1 MCPGIALAAEAFA
14 AASIWTST
22 WLMVFALGLMEAL
35 AAAAAAALVPAML
48 FFLAR
53 LCTGVAL
60 AALSRRL
67 RGRED
72 GVVVWWSFC

>member
-1 MCPGIALAAEAFA
+1 MPLATGTFA

-22 WLMVFALGLMEAL
+22 WLIVFALGLIEAF

-53 LCTGVAL
+53 LWGGAAL
-60 AALSRRL
+60 AVLSRRL

-72 GVVVWWSFC
+72 GVLVWCSFCW